1 MKPKWEHFLLLLIR
15 RELNY
20 FVNHVLQE
28 MLNWEGNAG
37 TWDVFSEERKKILQ
51 IAFLI
56 FSTSF
61 QNLLTAPSLKV
72 GSTTLNSSFHLKAH
86 TPKKYIIQTGN
97 SFLLGKETTTMKT
110 NLAKQGDNAGV
121 LQVHSILFQT

>member
-1 MKPKWEHFLLLLIR
+1 MRGHGTCFQR
-15 RELNY
+15 RE
-20 FVNHVLQE
+20 
-28 MLNWEGNAG
+28 
-37 TWDVFSEERKKILQ
+37 KILQ

-61 QNLLTAPSLKV
+61 QNLLTAPSLKG

-86 TPKKYIIQTGN
+86 TPKKYIIQTRN

-121 LQVHSILFQT
+121 LQVHGILFQT

>member
-1 MKPKWEHFLLLLIR
+1 MRL
-15 RELNY
+15 
-20 FVNHVLQE
+20 E
-28 MLNWEGNAG
+28 MLNWERNVG
-37 TWDVFSEERKKILQ
+37 TWDVLSEERKKILQ

-61 QNLLTAPSLKV
+61 QNLLTAPSLKG
-72 GSTTLNSSFHLKAH
+72 GSTNLNSSFHLKAH

-97 SFLLGKETTTMKT
+97 SFLLGKETATMKT